1 MLYTLRVILQ
11 TLEILV
17 IFIDNFQALWNLA
30 ERIGEA
36 KGSGLKKRDL
46 KSLKTV
52 KFDSKS
58 VEDDEHTDC
67 RICITDYVDGE
78 KVTTLPCGHRYHK
91 ECIET
96 WLMVSQGH
104 SENKHP

>member
-17 IFIDNFQALWNLA
+17 TFTDIFQALWDLA

-46 KSLKTV
+46 KSLKTA

-58 VEDDEHTDC
+58 VEDGEHTDC
-67 RICITDYVDGE
+67 RICITDYVDGD
-78 KVTTLPCGHRYHK
+78 KVTSLPCGHRYHK
-91 ECIET
+91 GCIET
-96 WLMVSQGH
+96 WLMVSQGLC
-104 SENKHP
+104 ENKHP